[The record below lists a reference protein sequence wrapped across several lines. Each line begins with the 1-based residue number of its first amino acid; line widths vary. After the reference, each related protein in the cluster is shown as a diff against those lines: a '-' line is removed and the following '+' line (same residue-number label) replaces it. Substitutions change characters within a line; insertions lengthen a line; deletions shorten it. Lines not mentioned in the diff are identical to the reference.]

1 MRLGLIGKSILHSSS
16 PDLHHRLGDL
26 TGIPVTYELF
36 DAQEMEGFVSL
47 ERQVSTLM
55 AGGYR
60 GTNVTYPFKEQA
72 LHLATSCS
80 EGAALV
86 GSSNT
91 LVFDRGHVHAENT
104 DFSGFI
110 SGFQSAFGARPPGQV
125 VVLGTGGVGR
135 AVAFALGQLGASS
148 ITLVDLDSD
157 KAQGLTEALNHAGFP
172 AVAGSADMLAHYMD
186 GCDGLV
192 NCTPIG
198 HEKSPGNPFP
208 LDGIKA
214 SHWVFDAVYVPART
228 AFIQQAA
235 DVGADVMS
243 GVHLFV
249 FQGVDAFRVFCDDEA
264 RRAEVDS
271 QAAPLLLHYQRVLMS
286 PVASK

>member
-1 MRLGLIGKSILHSSS
+1 MRLGLIGKAILHSSS
-16 PDLHHRLGDL
+16 PDLHHRLGNL

-36 DAQEMEGFVSL
+36 DAQEIQGFTSL
-47 ERQVSTLM
+47 ENQVRTLM
-55 AGGYR
+55 AEEYR

-72 LHLATSCS
+72 LHLATSRS

-91 LVFDRGHVHAENT
+91 LVFDRGQVYAENT

-110 SGFQSAFGARPPGQV
+110 SGFRAAFGARAPGQV

-135 AVAFALGQLGASS
+135 AVAFALGRLGASA
-148 ITLVDLDSD
+148 ITLVDLDPD
-157 KAQGLTEALNHAGFP
+157 KARGLAEALNQSGFP
-172 AVAGSADMLAHYMD
+172 AVAGSVDRLTHYMD
-186 GCDGLV
+186 ECDGLV

-198 HEKSPGNPFP
+198 HEKSPGCPFP
-208 LDGIKA
+208 PDDIKA
-214 SHWVFDAVYVPART
+214 SHWIFDAVYVPAT
-228 AFIQQAA
+228 TDFIRQAG
-235 DVGADVMS
+235 DVGARVMS

-271 QAAPLLLHYQRVLMS
+271 QAASLLLHYQRVLMS
-286 PVASK
+286 PAAGK